1 MAQTATRGASP
12 LYRDIAER
20 TQGELYIGV
29 VGPVRAGKSTFI
41 SNFMQQLVLPLVPPG
56 PRRERIVDE
65 LPQSGSGKTIMT
77 TQPKFVPS
85 DGAATVQ
92 LPDHASA
99 RVRMVDSVGYLVRG
113 ALGTQEGGDARM
125 VSTPWS
131 QQDMPFEEAAQLG
144 TRKVMTDHA
153 TVGVVVTT
161 DGTVAELP
169 REAYVPAEEQVIREL
184 KTLGKP
190 FAVVLNSAQPESRQA
205 KELQAAM
212 SEKYDAP
219 VTLLSAKEMTAE
231 DVQGVMRDLLSAFPL
246 REMRF
251 TLPEWV
257 SALDDQHWLTQH
269 IVSLVREA
277 GAQIAR
283 MRDAEKAQSA
293 FAASE
298 YADTPQL
305 DQLEYGEG
313 SARFSLPLKNGLFN
327 QILSEQC
334 GAEIESDG
342 HLLRLLKELV
352 SAKKEYDRVAD
363 ALREAVDTG
372 YGLVAPAMS
381 DVTLYEPEVSRQ
393 AGRYGIRLRAKAP
406 ALHLIRSDIEAEVS
420 PVLGTQEQTDEFA
433 ASLRDTYEQD
443 PQALLQTN
451 FFGRSLESLISE
463 GLAGK
468 LQRMPPDAQEKVR
481 AALTKIL
488 NEGDGGMICI
498 LL

>member
-313 SARFSLPLKNGLFN
+313 SARLSLPLKNGLFN

-352 SAKKEYDRVAD
+352 SAKREYDRVAD

-393 AGRYGIRLRAKAP
+393 AGRYGVRLRAKAP

-481 AALTKIL
+481 AALTRIL

>member
-251 TLPEWV
+251 ALPEWV

-393 AGRYGIRLRAKAP
+393 AGRYGVRLRAKAP

-433 ASLRDTYEQD
+433 ASLRDTYAQD

-481 AALTKIL
+481 AALTRIL

>member
-131 QQDMPFEEAAQLG
+131 QQDMPFEEAAHLG

-277 GAQIAR
+277 GAQIVR

-393 AGRYGIRLRAKAP
+393 AGRYGVRLRAKAP

-481 AALTKIL
+481 AALTRIL

>member
-251 TLPEWV
+251 ALPEWV

-277 GAQIAR
+277 GAQIVR
-283 MRDAEKAQSA
+283 MRDAEKAQRA

-298 YADTPQL
+298 YADAPQL

-381 DVTLYEPEVSRQ
+381 DVTLYEPAVSRQ
-393 AGRYGIRLRAKAP
+393 AGRYGVRLRAKAP

-481 AALTKIL
+481 AALTRIL

>member
-29 VGPVRAGKSTFI
+29 VGPVRVGKSTFI

-393 AGRYGIRLRAKAP
+393 AGRYGVRLRAKAP

-481 AALTKIL
+481 AALTRIL

>member
-251 TLPEWV
+251 TLPEWL

-393 AGRYGIRLRAKAP
+393 AGRYGVRLRAKAP

-481 AALTKIL
+481 AALTRIL

>member
-251 TLPEWV
+251 ALPEWV

-393 AGRYGIRLRAKAP
+393 AGRYGVRLRAKAP

-468 LQRMPPDAQEKVR
+468 LQRMPPDAKEKVR
-481 AALTKIL
+481 AALTRIL

>member
-277 GAQIAR
+277 GAQIVR
-283 MRDAEKAQSA
+283 MRDAEKAQRA

-298 YADTPQL
+298 YADAPQL

-352 SAKKEYDRVAD
+352 SAKREYDRVAD

-393 AGRYGIRLRAKAP
+393 AGRYGVRLRAKAP

-451 FFGRSLESLISE
+451 FFGRSLESLIRE

-481 AALTKIL
+481 AALTRIL

>member
-144 TRKVMTDHA
+144 TRKVMNDHA

-205 KELQAAM
+205 KELQVAM

-372 YGLVAPAMS
+372 YGLVTPAMS

-420 PVLGTQEQTDEFA
+420 PVLGTQEQTDDFA

-451 FFGRSLESLISE
+451 FFGRSLESLIRE

-481 AALTKIL
+481 AALTRIL

>member
-277 GAQIAR
+277 GAQIVR

-420 PVLGTQEQTDEFA
+420 PVLGTQEQTDDFA

-481 AALTKIL
+481 AALTRIL

>member
-212 SEKYDAP
+212 SEKYDVP

-277 GAQIAR
+277 GAQIVR
-283 MRDAEKAQSA
+283 MRDAEKAQRA

-298 YADTPQL
+298 YADAPQL

-352 SAKKEYDRVAD
+352 SAKREYDRVAD

-393 AGRYGIRLRAKAP
+393 AGRYGVRLRAKAP

-481 AALTKIL
+481 AALTRIL

>member
-131 QQDMPFEEAAQLG
+131 RQDMPFEEAAQLG

-251 TLPEWV
+251 ALPEWV

-277 GAQIAR
+277 GAQIVR

-393 AGRYGIRLRAKAP
+393 AGRYGVRLRAKAP
-406 ALHLIRSDIEAEVS
+406 ALHLIRSDIEAEAS

>member
-12 LYRDIAER
+12 LYCDIAER

-393 AGRYGIRLRAKAP
+393 AGRYGVRLRAKAP

-481 AALTKIL
+481 AALTRIL

>member
-219 VTLLSAKEMTAE
+219 VTLLSAK
-231 DVQGVMRDLLSAFPL
+231 
-246 REMRF
+246 
-251 TLPEWV
+251 
-257 SALDDQHWLTQH
+257 
-269 IVSLVREA
+269 
-277 GAQIAR
+277 
-283 MRDAEKAQSA
+283 
-293 FAASE
+293 
-298 YADTPQL
+298 
-305 DQLEYGEG
+305 
-313 SARFSLPLKNGLFN
+313 
-327 QILSEQC
+327 
-334 GAEIESDG
+334 
-342 HLLRLLKELV
+342 
-352 SAKKEYDRVAD
+352 
-363 ALREAVDTG
+363 
-372 YGLVAPAMS
+372 
-381 DVTLYEPEVSRQ
+381 
-393 AGRYGIRLRAKAP
+393 
-406 ALHLIRSDIEAEVS
+406 
-420 PVLGTQEQTDEFA
+420 
-433 ASLRDTYEQD
+433 
-443 PQALLQTN
+443 
-451 FFGRSLESLISE
+451 
-463 GLAGK
+463 
-468 LQRMPPDAQEKVR
+468 
-481 AALTKIL
+481 
-488 NEGDGGMICI
+488 
-498 LL
+498 

>member
-205 KELQAAM
+205 KEVQAAM

-393 AGRYGIRLRAKAP
+393 AGRYGVRLRAKAP

-481 AALTKIL
+481 AALTRIL

>member
-251 TLPEWV
+251 ALPEWV
-257 SALDDQHWLTQH
+257 SALDDQHWLTQQ

-393 AGRYGIRLRAKAP
+393 AGRYGVRLRAKAP

-433 ASLRDTYEQD
+433 ASLRDTYAQD

-481 AALTKIL
+481 AALTRIL

>member
-190 FAVVLNSAQPESRQA
+190 FAVVLNSAQPESKQA

-393 AGRYGIRLRAKAP
+393 AGRYGVRLRAKAP

-481 AALTKIL
+481 AALTRIL

>member
-56 PRRERIVDE
+56 PRQERIVDE

-277 GAQIAR
+277 GAQIVR
-283 MRDAEKAQSA
+283 MRDAEKAQRA

-298 YADTPQL
+298 YADAPQL

-393 AGRYGIRLRAKAP
+393 AGRYGVRLRAKAP

-420 PVLGTQEQTDEFA
+420 PVLGTQEQTDDFA

-481 AALTKIL
+481 AALTRIL

>member
-41 SNFMQQLVLPLVPPG
+41 SNFMHQLVLPLVPPG

-393 AGRYGIRLRAKAP
+393 AGRYGVRLRAKAP

-420 PVLGTQEQTDEFA
+420 PVLGTQEQTDDFA

-481 AALTKIL
+481 AALTRIL

>member
-277 GAQIAR
+277 GAQIVR

-393 AGRYGIRLRAKAP
+393 AGRYGVRLRAKAP

-420 PVLGTQEQTDEFA
+420 PVLGTQEQTDDFA

-451 FFGRSLESLISE
+451 FFGRSLESLIRE

-481 AALTKIL
+481 AALTRIL

>member
-251 TLPEWV
+251 ALPEWV

-393 AGRYGIRLRAKAP
+393 AGRYGVRLRAKAP

-451 FFGRSLESLISE
+451 FFGRSLESLIRE

-481 AALTKIL
+481 AALTRIL

>member
-251 TLPEWV
+251 ALPEWV

-277 GAQIAR
+277 GAQIVR

-393 AGRYGIRLRAKAP
+393 AGRYGVRLRAKAP

-433 ASLRDTYEQD
+433 ASLRDTYAQD

-481 AALTKIL
+481 AALTRIL

>member
-251 TLPEWV
+251 ALPEWV

-277 GAQIAR
+277 GAQIVR

-393 AGRYGIRLRAKAP
+393 AGRYGVRLRAKAP

-451 FFGRSLESLISE
+451 FFGRSLESLIRE

-481 AALTKIL
+481 AALTRIL

>member
-393 AGRYGIRLRAKAP
+393 AGRYGVRLRAKAP

-433 ASLRDTYEQD
+433 ASLRDTYAQD

-481 AALTKIL
+481 AALTRIL

>member
-113 ALGTQEGGDARM
+113 ALGTQGGGDARM

-393 AGRYGIRLRAKAP
+393 AGRYGVRLRAKAP

-451 FFGRSLESLISE
+451 FFGRSLESLIS
-463 GLAGK
+463 
-468 LQRMPPDAQEKVR
+468 
-481 AALTKIL
+481 
-488 NEGDGGMICI
+488 
-498 LL
+498 

>member
-251 TLPEWV
+251 ALPEWV

-277 GAQIAR
+277 GAQIVR

-313 SARFSLPLKNGLFN
+313 SARFNLPLRNGLFN

-393 AGRYGIRLRAKAP
+393 GGRYGVRLRAKAP

-451 FFGRSLESLISE
+451 FFGRSLESLIRE

>member
-251 TLPEWV
+251 ALPEWV

-277 GAQIAR
+277 GAQIVR
-283 MRDAEKAQSA
+283 MRDAEKAQRA

-298 YADTPQL
+298 YADAPQL

-393 AGRYGIRLRAKAP
+393 AGRYGVRLRAKAP

-451 FFGRSLESLISE
+451 FFGRSLESLIRE

-481 AALTKIL
+481 AALTRIL

>member
-184 KTLGKP
+184 KALGKP

-251 TLPEWV
+251 ALPEWV

-277 GAQIAR
+277 GAQIVR

-298 YADTPQL
+298 YVDTPQL

-313 SARFSLPLKNGLFN
+313 SARFSLPLRNGLFN

-393 AGRYGIRLRAKAP
+393 AGRYGVRLRAKAP

-481 AALTKIL
+481 AALTRIL

>member
-269 IVSLVREA
+269 IVSLVCEA

-393 AGRYGIRLRAKAP
+393 AGRYGVRLRAKAP

-433 ASLRDTYEQD
+433 ASLRDTYAQD

-481 AALTKIL
+481 AALTRIL

>member
-393 AGRYGIRLRAKAP
+393 AGRYGVRLRAKAP

-481 AALTKIL
+481 AALTRIL

>member
-251 TLPEWV
+251 ALPEWV

-393 AGRYGIRLRAKAP
+393 AGRYGVRLRAKAP

-481 AALTKIL
+481 AALTRIL
-488 NEGDGGMICI
+488 TEGDGGMICI

>member
-190 FAVVLNSAQPESRQA
+190 FAVVLNSARPESRQA

-251 TLPEWV
+251 ALPEWV

-393 AGRYGIRLRAKAP
+393 AGRYGVRLRAKAP

-481 AALTKIL
+481 AALTRIL

>member
-393 AGRYGIRLRAKAP
+393 AGRYGVRLRAKAP

-443 PQALLQTN
+443 PQALLQSN

-481 AALTKIL
+481 AALTRIL